1 METSHFRVY
10 GSRKSLPPP
19 CSFGLSA
26 ANQQYFSLRTNQ
38 QPTNSTFLSEQIST
52 SQTNRLHVRKWWSTC
67 PSVPTQRR
75 RERAVVEDHHGDL
88 AAGGD
93 NEHTINTH
101 RRRHGGIGGE
111 DDDPMVALS
120 YSGGV
125 ACGAGRTGQ
134 TAFERR
140 RLLSAVASPSPDDEP
155 PPPLDDDGRE
165 TGRGSRPHGG
175 LMCESSGQNR
185 Y

>member
-1 METSHFRVY
+1 MGQENPYHRPVRLAY
-10 GSRKSLPPP
+10 QP
-19 CSFGLSA
+19 
-26 ANQQYFSLRTNQ
+26 
-38 QPTNSTFLSEQIST
+38 PTNSTFLSEQTSNQPTVLFSQNRSAPAT